1 MAQNTTS
8 NRGYDDTVYIP
19 RQQRPSL
26 CGADVRTYPLY
37 RENGF
42 LPKLSDIPE
51 ETAKAAKYM
60 LVSYPLNPVCATA
73 NDAFYDSLVQIYKKR
88 IRGLS

>member
-1 MAQNTTS
+1 M
-8 NRGYDDTVYIP
+8 
-19 RQQRPSL
+19 L
-26 CGADVRTYPLY
+26 RTYPLY

-73 NDAFYDSLVQIYKKR
+73 NDAFYEELIAFAEK
-88 IRGLS
+88 I